1 VSEGVGSGVVS
12 GGWEHVTAAYL
23 ISGVIL
29 VAYVVSVVWRYRA
42 ELNRRE
48 REARQAGP

>member
-1 VSEGVGSGVVS
+1 MGTGIGSGVVS
-12 GGWEHVTAAYL
+12 GGWEYVAAAYL

-42 ELNRRE
+42 ELGRRA
-48 REARQAGP
+48 REAGRGRS